1 LKQALTEKEAQIKG
15 LRYAIDEL
23 QGGYES
29 FRNYMQRN
37 ESSFYDEK
45 GSSRSRISTMADD
58 FKDKE
63 TNGKILKLEKDLEQ
77 IRETV
82 REQSMRLSETTFE
95 SARYEIFSKNETTTI
110 FGRERIEIEILAY

>member
-1 LKQALTEKEAQIKG
+1 MTHKEAQIKG
-15 LRYAIDEL
+15 LRLAIEEL

-29 FRNYMQRN
+29 YRNYMQRGD
-37 ESSFYDEK
+37 SSSYYDDK
-45 GSSRSRISTMADD
+45 GSSRSRVSTMADD

-63 TNGKILKLEKDLEQ
+63 ANAKILKMEKDLEQ

-95 SARYEIFSKNETTTI
+95 SARYVFLKKKFEYI
-110 FGRERIEIEILAY
+110 